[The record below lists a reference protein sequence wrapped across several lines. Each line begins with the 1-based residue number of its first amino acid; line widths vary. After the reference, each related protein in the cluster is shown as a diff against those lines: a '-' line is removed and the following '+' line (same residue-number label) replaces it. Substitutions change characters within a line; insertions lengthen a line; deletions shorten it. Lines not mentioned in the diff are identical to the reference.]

1 MSNRG
6 GWILAAVLLGLVIAA
21 CVHFRE
27 EPSPQAVSSVHS
39 PPTAAEQSALAG
51 TESCLE
57 CHQGQH
63 ATWLA
68 TAHSRAMSRVR
79 VDKEPPDGAF
89 AHAASGRA
97 YRSERRG
104 AELWHVESGTAGSPT
119 VEARLEY
126 LVGSGRHSRTYLT
139 LFDGFLTESPLTWYA
154 STGSW
159 NMSPGYDHEHQQGFE
174 RPVDVGCLVCHCGG
188 LEEVEGA
195 FHRLAIGELA
205 IGCERCH
212 GPGAAHVEFQRNSR
226 TAHGDTARRPT
237 ADPII
242 NPQKLSRDQ
251 QDAVCAQCHLRG
263 DATVLRSGRTAADF
277 RPGSLLTDVRVDWFL
292 QTAGGEMK
300 VVGHS
305 DQMAASRCWTS
316 SETLTCTTCH
326 GGHAAGDRSGD
337 EQLQEYRR
345 ACLSCHTDS
354 SCGATAAVRASVQ
367 PADNCVAC
375 HMPQVSTDIPHI
387 AFTHHRIGVHKQQVA
402 ADPVDPRQAELVPFG
417 STTDLS
423 PQELRRSHAL
433 ACAEYSARAATP
445 ELSAE
450 FRGRAL
456 RELQQLTIE
465 TPQDAE
471 VAATLARL
479 SWEAGDLPQA
489 QAAAQR
495 ALRAV
500 DLSSGGRVNS
510 LFVAGDV
517 LLQQS
522 RFREAIT
529 PLKELTT
536 LRRSSE
542 DWLLLGLARFQS
554 GNQPQGLAD
563 VEQAQ
568 RISPFRRDISET
580 LQKLNHATTRNGSTN
595 P

>member
-1 MSNRG
+1 
-6 GWILAAVLLGLVIAA
+6 
-21 CVHFRE
+21 
-27 EPSPQAVSSVHS
+27 
-39 PPTAAEQSALAG
+39 
-51 TESCLE
+51 
-57 CHQGQH
+57 
-63 ATWLA
+63 
-68 TAHSRAMSRVR
+68 
-79 VDKEPPDGAF
+79 
-89 AHAASGRA
+89 
-97 YRSERRG
+97 
-104 AELWHVESGTAGSPT
+104 
-119 VEARLEY
+119 
-126 LVGSGRHSRTYLT
+126 
-139 LFDGFLTESPLTWYA
+139 
-154 STGSW
+154 
-159 NMSPGYDHEHQQGFE
+159 
-174 RPVDVGCLVCHCGG
+174 
-188 LEEVEGA
+188 
-195 FHRLAIGELA
+195 
-205 IGCERCH
+205 
-212 GPGAAHVEFQRNSR
+212 
-226 TAHGDTARRPT
+226 
-237 ADPII
+237 
-242 NPQKLSRDQ
+242 
-251 QDAVCAQCHLRG
+251 
-263 DATVLRSGRTAADF
+263 
-277 RPGSLLTDVRVDWFL
+277 
-292 QTAGGEMK
+292 
-300 VVGHS
+300 
-305 DQMAASRCWTS
+305 
-316 SETLTCTTCH
+316 
-326 GGHAAGDRSGD
+326 
-337 EQLQEYRR
+337 
-345 ACLSCHTDS
+345 
-354 SCGATAAVRASVQ
+354 
-367 PADNCVAC
+367 
-375 HMPQVSTDIPHI
+375 MPQVSTDIPHI

-402 ADPVDPRQAELVPFG
+402 AEPVDPRQAELVPFG
-417 STTDLS
+417 STADLS

-568 RISPFRRDISET
+568 RTSPFRRDISET